1 MIQNKLQTI
10 IIVSYIY
17 STGAGLKNERL
28 WTPEYIPLSEEI
40 YADNVDCQDKD
51 ESLVCM
57 MTWALWANEEEKE
70 EDVMSLIDD
79 IQSYNNVG
87 QLNPLPMPIN
97 DEGEC
102 KEFFNEF
109 LEESKDDGPKF
120 EIFTKM
126 MTGHDIEKDESEK
139 ISEKEEELALLLL
152 EKLLGEDKNGAGQ
165 ITAWSIMIMICFAV
179 LEFLQ

>member
-1 MIQNKLQTI
+1 ME
-10 IIVSYIY
+10 
-17 STGAGLKNERL
+17 TGAGSKTERM
-28 WTPEYIPLSEEI
+28 WTPDSSHL
-40 YADNVDCQDKD
+40 NCQE
-51 ESLVCM
+51 ESLGCL
-57 MTWALWANEEEKE
+57 MTWALWADEEEKE
-70 EDVMSLIDD
+70 EDVMYLIDD
-79 IQSYNNVG
+79 FEKHDDNGQS
-87 QLNPLPMPIN
+87 NPLLMPIT
-97 DEGEC
+97 EEEEC